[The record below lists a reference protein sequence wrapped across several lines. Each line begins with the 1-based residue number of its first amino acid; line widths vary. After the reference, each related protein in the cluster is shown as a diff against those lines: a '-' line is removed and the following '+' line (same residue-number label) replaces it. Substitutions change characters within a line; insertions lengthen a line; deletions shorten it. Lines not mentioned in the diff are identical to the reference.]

1 MFLEREKEVNGVA
14 TYVRYFD
21 TLEDLMEFVELQE
34 RVNGIRV
41 FCDKE
46 KRSASFF
53 GISEQLAHDLLV
65 EEYEEEPRI

>member
-34 RVNGIRV
+34 RVNGIRI

-46 KRSASFF
+46 KRSASLFD
-53 GISEQLAHDLLV
+53 ISEQLAHDLLL
-65 EEYEEEPRI
+65 EEYEEESRI

>member
-1 MFLEREKEVNGVA
+1 MA

-46 KRSASFF
+46 KRSASLF
-53 GISEQLAHDLLV
+53 GISEELAHDLLV
-65 EEYEEEPRI
+65 EEYVEESRI

>member
-1 MFLEREKEVNGVA
+1 MA

-46 KRSASFF
+46 KRSASLF
-53 GISEQLAHDLLV
+53 GISEELAHDLLV
-65 EEYEEEPRI
+65 EEYEEEPLI

>member
-1 MFLEREKEVNGVA
+1 MA

-34 RVNGIRV
+34 RVNGIRI

-46 KRSASFF
+46 KRSASLFD
-53 GISEQLAHDLLV
+53 ISEQLAHDLLL
-65 EEYEEEPRI
+65 EEYEEESRI